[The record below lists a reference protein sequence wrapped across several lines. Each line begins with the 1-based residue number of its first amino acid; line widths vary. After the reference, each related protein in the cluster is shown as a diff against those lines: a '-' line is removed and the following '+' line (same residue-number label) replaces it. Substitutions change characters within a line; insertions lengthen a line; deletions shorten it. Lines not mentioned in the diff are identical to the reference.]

1 MKSLVVI
8 STALVLAIVSTF
20 VSSQTYETTI
30 SRRERNLDHWDAE
43 TLAAY
48 LGLDPDT
55 AKPLEEDQYTGI
67 DAAVMFYAQWCSNC
81 HRFATVWDTIG
92 QLLHAG
98 TTESNLIMALF
109 NCELNQ
115 KHTRLCDAAGV
126 THYPTLMFV
135 GAGPYHDSDPI
146 TSAVFGSKASG
157 PYGPTKLQR
166 TVKFQGNLNIGD
178 SVLDWIKAMR
188 GLSTWYKW
196 NHMEA
201 GWLKGIRGLLSNPFR
216 RKISRSKS
224 ENALPVGIPT
234 GLFGGR
240 TGKGAQG
247 SIPTYAL
254 EKQLKTAQE
263 KLDSVQNQ
271 LDETQLATTHAGYLI
286 DSFLFPVT
294 SNSTDA
300 EGNLSKVPVDIFS
313 IMNETGAWDASIQGS
328 KVDSDDDVIILKSC
342 LVDLTLD
349 YCTRFSSKT
358 TIDYLDGLGDL
369 PNDEYPSFVEM
380 EKQLR
385 SLIEESEPYCAKF
398 STCYENGFLESEG
411 CRPATCPFQNEV
423 ACRYVSACMSKSV
436 QEEYRDALQKNAVDV
451 GGDHEGRDS

>member
-1 MKSLVVI
+1 MKRLQIIPTLILATLLSLV
-8 STALVLAIVSTF
+8 SC
-20 VSSQTYETTI
+20 QTYETTI

-55 AKPLEEDQYTGI
+55 AKPLPDDQYVGI

-135 GAGPYHDSDPI
+135 GAGPYHDSDPV
-146 TSAVFGSKASG
+146 TSAILGSKASG
-157 PYGPTKLQR
+157 PYGPTTLPR

-178 SVLDWIKAMR
+178 SVLDWVKAMR

-196 NHMEA
+196 NHMEG
-201 GWLKGIRGLLSNPFR
+201 GWLRGIRSLLSNPFR
-216 RKISRSKS
+216 RKSSRSKT

-234 GLFGGR
+234 GFYYSSSSSSSNR
-240 TGKGAQG
+240 MRKGAAGG
-247 SIPTYAL
+247 SASSTYAL

-263 KLDSVQNQ
+263 KLDAVQNQ
-271 LDETQLATTHAGYLI
+271 LDENKLATTHAGYLI

-294 SNSTDA
+294 TNSTDTNN
-300 EGNLSKVPVDIFS
+300 GNVSKVPVDIFLS
-313 IMNETGAWDASIQGS
+313 
-328 KVDSDDDVIILKSC
+328 
-342 LVDLTLD
+342 
-349 YCTRFSSKT
+349 
-358 TIDYLDGLGDL
+358 
-369 PNDEYPSFVEM
+369 
-380 EKQLR
+380 
-385 SLIEESEPYCAKF
+385 
-398 STCYENGFLESEG
+398 
-411 CRPATCPFQNEV
+411 
-423 ACRYVSACMSKSV
+423 
-436 QEEYRDALQKNAVDV
+436 
-451 GGDHEGRDS
+451 

>member
-1 MKSLVVI
+1 MAS
-8 STALVLAIVSTF
+8 F
-20 VSSQTYETTI
+20 VSCQTYETTI

-55 AKPLEEDQYTGI
+55 AKPLEEDTYVGI

-98 TTESNLIMALF
+98 TTESNLVMALF

-115 KHTRLCDAAGV
+115 KHTQLCDAAGV

-146 TSAVFGSKASG
+146 TSAIFGSKASG
-157 PYGPTKLQR
+157 PYGVTMLPR

-178 SVLDWIKAMR
+178 SVLDWVKTMR

-196 NHMEA
+196 NHMEG
-201 GWLKGIRGLLSNPFR
+201 GWLKGIRSLFSNPFR
-216 RKISRSKS
+216 QKASRSKT

-234 GLFGGR
+234 GFYASSR
-240 TGKGAQG
+240 TRKGAG
-247 SIPTYAL
+247 AASSTSTYAL
-254 EKQLKTAQE
+254 EKQLKTTQE
-263 KLDSVQNQ
+263 KLDAVQNQ

-294 SNSTDA
+294 SNSTDT
-300 EGNLSKVPVDIFS
+300 EGNVSKVPVDIFS
-313 IMNETGAWDASIQGS
+313 IMNETGAWDVPIHESTVNG
-328 KVDSDDDVIILKSC
+328 DDELIILKSC
-342 LVDLTLD
+342 MVDLTLD

-358 TIDYLDGLGDL
+358 TIDYLDGLVDL
-369 PNDEYPSFVEM
+369 SNSEYPTFIEM
-380 EKQLR
+380 EKQLQT
-385 SLIEESEPYCAKF
+385 LIEESEPYCAKF
-398 STCYENGFLESEG
+398 SNCYENGFLEREG
-411 CRPATCPFQNEV
+411 CRPVTCPFQNEV
-423 ACRYVSACMSKSV
+423 ACRYVAACMSKSV
-436 QEEYRDALQKNAVDV
+436 QDEYRDALQKNALDAGRNV
-451 GGDHEGRDS
+451 GGSET